1 VVCREVFEVWLSR
14 LCESWTVLDIPL
26 ASPNKSVVIV
36 NIGTFN
42 KGNRIED
49 EQMFGDVFS
58 RYDNDRG

>member
-1 VVCREVFEVWLSR
+1 VFEVWLSR

-42 KGNRIED
+42 NGNRIED
-49 EQMFGDVFS
+49 EQMSGDVF
-58 RYDNDRG
+58 RDDRG